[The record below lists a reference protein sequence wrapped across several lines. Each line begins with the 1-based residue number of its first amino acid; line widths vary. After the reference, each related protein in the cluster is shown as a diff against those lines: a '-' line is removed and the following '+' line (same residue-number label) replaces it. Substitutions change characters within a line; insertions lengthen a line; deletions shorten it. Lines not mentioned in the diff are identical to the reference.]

1 VVILRGAPDAS
12 SPGAPTAARIDAI
25 CERDSCIL
33 ITRARH
39 AEHSTA
45 EWPLMI
51 ATARGGREWFA
62 LERRRL
68 AVDDDNFLV
77 VNAGR
82 PQAAVIRSDT
92 EVESVKI
99 FFRAGLVD
107 EVLAALVLPVD
118 RLLETEE
125 APVRA
130 GLEFSEGLRS
140 HDRLVSPV
148 LAYIRH
154 QALGG
159 CDDAA
164 WFDEQLTYLLERM
177 LLGHREVM
185 RRIQAMPCARLGTRR
200 EIHRRV
206 VLAIDYIE
214 SCYEHSIELD
224 TLARVACLSK
234 FHFLRAFRSLH
245 GMTPQDYLQRKRAYV
260 AKRLLTTTTL
270 PTAEVAL
277 RVGYSSPTSLR
288 KQVRQWLGAAPADI
302 RHRANEP
309 NSLASPARHR
319 LSAILASE

>member
-1 VVILRGAPDAS
+1 VVILRGAPDTS
-12 SPGAPTAARIDAI
+12 GAPTAARINTI
-25 CERDSCIL
+25 CERDSCII

-39 AEHSTA
+39 AEQPPA
-45 EWPLMI
+45 ALPLMV
-51 ATARGGREWFA
+51 ATARGGREWFT

-77 VNAGR
+77 VNEGR
-82 PQAAVIRSDT
+82 TQASLVRCDT
-92 EVESVKI
+92 EVESFRI
-99 FFRAGLVD
+99 FFRMGLAD
-107 EVLAALVLPVD
+107 EVLAPLVLPVD
-118 RLLETEE
+118 RLLDTEG
-125 APVRA
+125 ASVRA

-159 CDDAA
+159 CDDTA
-164 WFDEQLTYLLERM
+164 WFAEQLTYLLERL
-177 LLGHREVM
+177 LLGHRQIM
-185 RRIQAMPCARLGTRR
+185 RRVQAMPCTRPGTRR

-206 VLAIDYIE
+206 VLAVDYIE
-214 SCYEHSIELD
+214 SCYEHSIELE

-245 GMTPQDYLQRKRAYV
+245 GMTPQDYVQRKRAYV

-270 PTAEVAL
+270 PTSEVAL

-302 RHRANEP
+302 RSRADEP
-309 NSLASPARHR
+309 NSITGPFRHM

>member
-1 VVILRGAPDAS
+1 VVILRGAPDDS
-12 SPGAPTAARIDAI
+12 RPGAPTAERINAI
-25 CERDSCIL
+25 CQRDSCIV
-33 ITRARH
+33 IARARH
-39 AEHSTA
+39 ADHA
-45 EWPLMI
+45 PAVRPLML
-51 ATARGGREWFA
+51 AAARGGREWYT

-77 VNAGR
+77 LNEGR
-82 PQAAVIRSDT
+82 AQASLIRSDT
-92 EVESVKI
+92 EVESFRI
-99 FFRAGLVD
+99 FFRTGLAD

-118 RLLETEE
+118 RLLETG
-125 APVRA
+125 APLART

-154 QALGG
+154 QAVAA
-159 CDDAA
+159 CDDPV
-164 WFDEQLTYLLERM
+164 WFDEQLGYLLERL
-177 LLGHREVM
+177 LLGHRQIM
-185 RRIQAMPCARLGTRR
+185 RRMQAMPCARPGTRR

-214 SCYEHSIELD
+214 SCYEHPMELE

-245 GMTPQDYLQRKRAYV
+245 GMTPQDYLQRKRAFV
-260 AKRLLTTTTL
+260 AKRLLTTTSL

-302 RHRANEP
+302 RCRANEP
-309 NSLASPARHR
+309 NPVAGPFRHM
-319 LSAILASE
+319 LSANPATE

>member
-1 VVILRGAPDAS
+1 VVILRGAPDESA
-12 SPGAPTAARIDAI
+12 PGAPTAARVSAI
-25 CERDSCIL
+25 CARDSCIL

-39 AEHSTA
+39 AEQPSA
-45 EWPLMI
+45 AWPLMV
-51 ATARGGREWFA
+51 ATARGGREWFT

-77 VNAGR
+77 VNEGR
-82 PQAAVIRSDT
+82 PQASLIRSDT
-92 EVESVKI
+92 EVESFRVC
-99 FFRAGLVD
+99 FRAGLAA
-107 EVLAALVLPVD
+107 EALAALVLPVD
-118 RLLETEE
+118 RLLEADD
-125 APVRA
+125 APVRSR
-130 GLEFSEGLRS
+130 LELSEGLRS

-154 QALGG
+154 QALDG
-159 CDDAA
+159 CDDTA
-164 WFDEQLTYLLERM
+164 WFDEQLVYLLERL
-177 LLGHREVM
+177 LLGHRQIM
-185 RRIQAMPCARLGTRR
+185 RRMQAMPCARPGTRR

-214 SCYEHSIELD
+214 SCYEHPIELE

-260 AKRLLTTTTL
+260 AKRLLTTTSL

-288 KQVRQWLGAAPADI
+288 KQVRQWIGVAPADI
-302 RHRANEP
+302 RSRANEP
-309 NSLASPARHR
+309 NSSTSPFRHR

>member
-1 VVILRGAPDAS
+1 MVILRGTPDAS
-12 SPGAPTAARIDAI
+12 SPGAPTAARIGAI

-33 ITRARH
+33 ITRTRH
-39 AEHSTA
+39 AEQPSA
-45 EWPLMI
+45 AWPLMV
-51 ATARGGREWFA
+51 ATARGGREWFT

-77 VNAGR
+77 VNEGR
-82 PQAAVIRSDT
+82 QQAAVIRSDT
-92 EVESVKI
+92 DVESFRI

-107 EVLAALVLPVD
+107 AALAALLLPVD
-118 RLLETEE
+118 RLLESDDL
-125 APVRA
+125 PVRS
-130 GLEFSEGLRS
+130 GFEFSEGLRS

-154 QALGG
+154 QTLEG
-159 CDDAA
+159 CDDTA
-164 WFDEQLTYLLERM
+164 WFDEQLTYLLERL
-177 LLGHREVM
+177 LLGHRQIM
-185 RRIQAMPCARLGTRR
+185 RRIQAMPCARPGTRR
-200 EIHRRV
+200 EIHRRI

-214 SCYEHSIELD
+214 SCYEHSIELA

-288 KQVRQWLGAAPADI
+288 KQVRQWIGAAPADI
-302 RHRANEP
+302 RSHANEP
-309 NSLASPARHR
+309 NSLASPFRHR

>member
-1 VVILRGAPDAS
+1 MVILRGAPDAS
-12 SPGAPTAARIDAI
+12 SPGAPTAARIGAI

-33 ITRARH
+33 ITRARQ
-39 AEHSTA
+39 AEQPSA
-45 EWPLMI
+45 QLPLMV
-51 ATARGGREWFA
+51 ATARGGREWFT
-62 LERRRL
+62 LEHRRL

-77 VNAGR
+77 VNEGR
-82 PQAAVIRSDT
+82 PHAAVIRSDT
-92 EVESVKI
+92 EVQSFKI

-107 EVLAALVLPVD
+107 EVLGALVLPVD
-118 RLLETEE
+118 RLLEADE
-125 APVRA
+125 PSVRA
-130 GLEFSEGLRS
+130 GIEFSEGLRS

-148 LAYIRH
+148 LAYICH

-159 CDDAA
+159 CDDTA
-164 WFDEQLTYLLERM
+164 WFDEQLSYLLERL
-177 LLGHREVM
+177 LLGHRQIM
-185 RRIQAMPCARLGTRR
+185 RRIQAMPCARPGTRR

-214 SCYEHSIELD
+214 SCYEHSIDLE

-288 KQVRQWLGAAPADI
+288 KQVRQWIGAAPADI
-302 RHRANEP
+302 RSRANEP
-309 NSLASPARHR
+309 NPIASPLRHR